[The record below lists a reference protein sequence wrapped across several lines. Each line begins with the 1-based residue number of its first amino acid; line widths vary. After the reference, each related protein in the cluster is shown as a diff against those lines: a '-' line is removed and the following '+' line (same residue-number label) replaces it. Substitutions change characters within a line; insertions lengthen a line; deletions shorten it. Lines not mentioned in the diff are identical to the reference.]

1 MCLPAE
7 EELCRSGAK
16 AGAETEPEVNPA
28 GAERSE
34 GQRLR
39 CSARGEERYP
49 ACLPKR
55 RREQAMREPG
65 WPEANSLPAVL
76 PETKRGGARP
86 RAQRA
91 KRTKV
96 GRPRSKR
103 GGAEPKGRQPLRARE
118 VNPAEATEPG
128 RRPGAEREGARPAT
142 EREPDWA
149 RERKVPL
156 KRTRPICPEGRRSD
170 EGASVAT
177 GQSGEERPE
186 LSGTEW
192 SGEYR

>member
-7 EELCRSGAK
+7 EELCRSGAE
-16 AGAETEPEVNPA
+16 AGAGNEPEVKPA

-34 GQRLR
+34 CRRLR
-39 CSARGEERYP
+39 LSARGEERDP

-103 GGAEPKGRQPLRARE
+103 GGAEPEGQATAE
-118 VNPAEATEPG
+118 ASENNPAEAAEPV
-128 RRPGAEREGARPAT
+128 RLPEAKRKGARPAT
-142 EREPDWA
+142 ERKPGWA

-156 KRTRPICPEGRRSD
+156 KRTRPICPGGSRSD
-170 EGASVAT
+170 EGTSVAT

-186 LSGTEW
+186 LSGTKR